1 MRNIAL
7 LAPALMLHDE
17 LLTDTYA
24 AAESGCLAD
33 IVYNFRSEATS
44 LPLPLSLCLS
54 LSPSTRT
61 LM

>member
-1 MRNIAL
+1 
-7 LAPALMLHDE
+7 MLHDE

-24 AAESGCLAD
+24 AAESECLAD

-44 LPLPLSLCLS
+44 LSLS
-54 LSPSTRT
+54 LSLSLSTHTHTHTHT